1 MEKTQLVSI
10 EERKWIAQKAVI
22 QMGTKI
28 KYPIM
33 DVDLVIKHMKE
44 LRSNNNSSP
53 WIEIIPISE
62 DLHKMPNKIPSFQKD
77 PVTGVYYGLAL
88 SEDDFGNIKWQRPQL
103 NDHLSLDLDKPNDA
117 RLWAVLRFNPDIEG
131 SPFQNQRPYY
141 RVYDPLEESRKQ
153 NNETIQ
159 MKKAFERVDLLLK
172 DPKAMVNFVR
182 YLGEDLVE
190 SSNYEIVKGK
200 LLAAARYNPED
211 FNNKWQSKNR
221 GFAEVFE
228 SARANALIALDSDRG
243 FVYKDISLGLTKEE
257 AFKYLQRDPT
267 LLSSINDQL
276 SEVDRV
282 IINVS
287 QSVKAA
293 LKTDSKDEDDN
304 EF

>member
-10 EERKWIAQKAVI
+10 EERKWIAEKGVI
-22 QMGTKI
+22 QMGSKI
-28 KYPIM
+28 KYSVM
-33 DVDLVIKHMKE
+33 NVDKVIEHMKE
-44 LRSNNNSSP
+44 LRGKSYSSP

-62 DLHKMPNKIPSFQKD
+62 DLHKMPNKMPSFQKD
-77 PVTGVYYGLAL
+77 PVTGVYYGIAL
-88 SEDDFGNIKWQRPQL
+88 NEDEYGNIKWQRLQL

-117 RLWAVLRFNPDIEG
+117 KLWSVLRFNPDIEG

-141 RVYDPLEESRKQ
+141 KVFDPLEESRKQ

-159 MKKAFERVDLLLK
+159 MKKAFDRVDTLLS

-190 SSNYEIVKGK
+190 SSNYEIVKGR
-200 LLAAARYNPED
+200 LLSAARYNPED

-228 SARANALIALDSDRG
+228 SARANGLVALDPDRG
-243 FVYKDISLGLTKEE
+243 YVYKDISLGLTKEE
-257 AFKYLQRDPT
+257 AFKYLQRDAT

-276 SEVDRV
+276 SEVDKV
-282 IINVS
+282 IINVTES
-287 QSVKAA
+287 IKHA
-293 LKTDSKDEDDN
+293 LKKDKSEDVTDFE
-304 EF
+304 